1 MGELLRI
8 AGSKVEPDTKWIRAS
23 GCRTM
28 HKHCLNPLWFLC
40 IAKLVMWNI
49 QSIHPPYIIETKS
62 LWGLCATVYNL
73 NILYLHGT
81 QSDPAAC
88 YGLGRFLMD
97 KGIDKENQILPH
109 WLRWG
114 PQRMGHLPS
123 LGAPSVLC
131 DFGQTQRMEK
141 TTFPLLPLDF
151 IGGKCHRQ
159 PGHLL
164 LQLPLCPPLGRPEV
178 NKPSPLEPREA
189 FKVLSVSRDLR
200 FWNHGNNC
208 GKLP

>member
-1 MGELLRI
+1 MIGHFCYALKSHGELLRI

-49 QSIHPPYIIETKS
+49 QSIHTPYIIETKS
-62 LWGLCATVYNL
+62 LWGLRATVYNL

-123 LGAPSVLC
+123 LRA
-131 DFGQTQRMEK
+131 
-141 TTFPLLPLDF
+141 LLF
-151 IGGKCHRQ
+151 FVT
-159 PGHLL
+159 
-164 LQLPLCPPLGRPEV
+164 LGRLRGWR
-178 NKPSPLEPREA
+178 KPHSL
-189 FKVLSVSRDLR
+189 FSHLIL
-200 FWNHGNNC
+200 
-208 GKLP
+208 

>member
-1 MGELLRI
+1 
-8 AGSKVEPDTKWIRAS
+8 
-23 GCRTM
+23 
-28 HKHCLNPLWFLC
+28 
-40 IAKLVMWNI
+40 
-49 QSIHPPYIIETKS
+49 
-62 LWGLCATVYNL
+62 
-73 NILYLHGT
+73 
-81 QSDPAAC
+81 
-88 YGLGRFLMD
+88 MD

-114 PQRMGHLPS
+114 PQRTGHLPS
-123 LGAPSVLC
+123 LGASSVLC

-178 NKPSPLEPREA
+178 NKPSPLELREA

-200 FWNHGNNC
+200 F
-208 GKLP
+208 